1 MFYIVEF
8 YETQEVEVVPAA
20 WVADDVCQW
29 PTHYRPDELAKAIEN
44 EEQPGYTW
52 EEYRVRILYTAGIH
66 VTYLPEYSHFK
77 THTLHSL

>member
-52 EEYRVRILYTAGIH
+52 EE
-66 VTYLPEYSHFK
+66 
-77 THTLHSL
+77 

>member
-29 PTHYRPDELAKAIEN
+29 PTYYKPDELAKAIKN
-44 EEQPGYTW
+44 EEQPGDLW
-52 EEYRVRILYTAGIH
+52 EEYRVRILYKAGMHI
-66 VTYLPEYSHFK
+66 TYQNSVI
-77 THTLHSL
+77 